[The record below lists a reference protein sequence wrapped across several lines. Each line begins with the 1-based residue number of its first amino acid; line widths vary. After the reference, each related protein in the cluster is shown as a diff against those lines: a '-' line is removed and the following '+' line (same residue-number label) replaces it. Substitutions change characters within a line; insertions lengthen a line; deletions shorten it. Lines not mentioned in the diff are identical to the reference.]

1 VRKRATC
8 SCFVCY
14 SESLKPIRHYKRQD
28 DGERDDTGLSSGLL
42 RPICR
47 ENEVQKHNELKQEAK
62 MSTMVELDPVVGIV
76 AAIGVY
82 LAGKAAIHLYK
93 TFLRPGKNLKTLG
106 KWAVV
111 TGATGKSF
119 NVFRGLFTLD

>member
-1 VRKRATC
+1 
-8 SCFVCY
+8 
-14 SESLKPIRHYKRQD
+14 
-28 DGERDDTGLSSGLL
+28 
-42 RPICR
+42 
-47 ENEVQKHNELKQEAK
+47 

-82 LAGKAAIHLYK
+82 LVGKAAIHLYK
-93 TFLRPGKNLKTLG
+93 TFLRPGKNLKNLG

-119 NVFRGLFTLD
+119 NVFRRVFTLD